1 MNACAKTTHFVQF
14 PGEESYDTV
23 QPKLAAM
30 TREEVVSMLKRNS
43 TGFSRGRSR
52 YRGVTSALSK
62 AAQPMSTWEPK
73 QCLCFDRQWLCS
85 TGHHQQGKFE
95 ARIGRVAGSRYLY
108 LGTFSTEK
116 EAAEA

>member
-1 MNACAKTTHFVQF
+1 MHCAYFPRWGFIHCVHSFYTSSCAQF

-52 YRGVTSALSK
+52 FRGVTRAL
-62 AAQPMSTWEPK
+62 
-73 QCLCFDRQWLCS
+73 LL
-85 TGHHQQGKFE
+85 
-95 ARIGRVAGSRYLY
+95 
-108 LGTFSTEK
+108 
-116 EAAEA
+116 

>member
-1 MNACAKTTHFVQF
+1 M
-14 PGEESYDTV
+14 

-52 YRGVTSALSK
+52 FRGVTRALLPSAHLARLASP
-62 AAQPMSTWEPK
+62 AVSVPTVVL
-73 QCLCFDRQWLCS
+73 CLA
-85 TGHHQQGKFE
+85 GHHQQGKFE
-95 ARIGRVAGSRYLY
+95 ARIGRVAGNRYLY
-108 LGTFSTEK
+108 LGTFSSEQ